1 LFSARGLFPF
11 EDCAKEEVVVV
22 DAESGAIVGI
32 SSLFCETRRFERKV
46 SSNCVVVS
54 FRFFFVVRGTV
65 IQVKEFAQSI
75 CPPTHFIIP
84 YPKEKKK
91 KTKKENEKKKYTTPR
106 DVTV

>member
-1 LFSARGLFPF
+1 MALSSASRRFSARRGALKGRFRQTVLLLYLF
-11 EDCAKEEVVVV
+11 A
-22 DAESGAIVGI
+22 
-32 SSLFCETRRFERKV
+32 
-46 SSNCVVVS
+46 
-54 FRFFFVVRGTV
+54 FFFVVRGTV